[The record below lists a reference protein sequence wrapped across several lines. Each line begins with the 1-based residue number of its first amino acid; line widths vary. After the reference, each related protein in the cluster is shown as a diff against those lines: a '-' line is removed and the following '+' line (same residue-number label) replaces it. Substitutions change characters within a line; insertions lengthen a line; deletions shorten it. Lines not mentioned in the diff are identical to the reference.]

1 MGGGSARWVAICV
14 LLLAA
19 TVAAGAARADAAPA
33 APGLPTVLLHLS
45 DMHFSTNVA
54 KYWRLFGDREGD
66 MGLFAAAVAPAL
78 APRAVLVTGDLTDA
92 KTAPGAG
99 LQQEA
104 EWAAYRAMLRN
115 LTAASGGGGG
125 AGAWSLPESVVLD
138 VRGNHD
144 CFNVAER
151 GGPADYW
158 TRSTAEGRRSGPR
171 ARVFLHAAFPP
182 GAARPTQVL
191 RADGVA
197 AAGACS
203 SSRHGDGG
211 FVGVAGDRSSG
222 AAGGALGDC
231 PAAWL
236 LGVDASPA
244 PGLKSPTNFVG
255 LVRPA
260 LLAEVEARLLD
271 VAARH
276 PARCGPPVV
285 VAYGHYPL
293 STLEQPPARWTPA
306 VLLHHA
312 LRNPASMQGLA
323 VVLAAHNVTA
333 YINGHLHSAFGHRLH
348 RLHPTQA
355 GGHLA
360 ELETSAWKD
369 DRRFRLLAVDSPRA
383 IGGGA
388 GLRAGEL
395 QRPAVLSF
403 MDLHF
408 HGPGSP
414 VQEGRP
420 DAQATASPDWLARRA
435 VRGWGVTATDPSAS
449 VLDYAVL
456 ITSPADARY
465 GPLAPAL
472 PAQLHEA
479 AVEEGSCVRALLF
492 PLDAAAAQA
501 AAAAPSGAGGGFH
514 VSLAVS
520 LPDNRPVAAAPMTLA
535 PGQDQ
540 QVAAAAGG
548 GLGPLLFRAS
558 ATILANSSGGSTLCP
573 TVPAGVGGTHTAYLQ
588 VTVAGAADGS
598 ISTSM
603 HQPATVRCAPLP
615 PAAELPSRCECVVV
629 AAQPGDAPLPLDVS
643 WLEWL
648 TLAVSWP
655 IVVHRMFLAAW
666 GLHLGG
672 LLLLPRV
679 LHGRWARAVASSP
692 LFQPGAA
699 SAARS
704 SSSSSSSLL
713 AAVHAAGRATASWLA
728 WPVAALV
735 LVPGEPA
742 VWHSLVGFSLYLV
755 LGPWLVANSLDSYPV
770 PRARHSLFFHYG
782 VLGRFQDPDLPET
795 LPGGWQ
801 FVGTPDT
808 FFISLLYLLACILPL
823 TLWVACVVGAR
834 QQRRLRAAV
843 PGVEGPEGPPPLFT
857 APQRLALGALVT
869 FNCAATYWKV
879 VVLSGP
885 MALLLSPAVG
895 WAIPAAV
902 LLVAATAGGSR
913 RGDA

>member
-312 LRNPASMQGLA
+312 LRNPASMQARLPCLWGLA

-355 GGHLA
+355 GKRA
-360 ELETSAWKD
+360 EA
-369 DRRFRLLAVDSPRA
+369 
-383 IGGGA
+383 
-388 GLRAGEL
+388 
-395 QRPAVLSF
+395 
-403 MDLHF
+403 
-408 HGPGSP
+408 
-414 VQEGRP
+414 EGRP

-629 AAQPGDAPLPLDVS
+629 AAQPGDAPLPRDVS

-655 IVVHRMFLAAW
+655 IVVH
-666 GLHLGG
+666 
-672 LLLLPRV
+672 
-679 LHGRWARAVASSP
+679 
-692 LFQPGAA
+692 
-699 SAARS
+699 
-704 SSSSSSSLL
+704 
-713 AAVHAAGRATASWLA
+713 
-728 WPVAALV
+728 
-735 LVPGEPA
+735 
-742 VWHSLVGFSLYLV
+742 
-755 LGPWLVANSLDSYPV
+755 
-770 PRARHSLFFHYG
+770 
-782 VLGRFQDPDLPET
+782 RFQDPDLPET